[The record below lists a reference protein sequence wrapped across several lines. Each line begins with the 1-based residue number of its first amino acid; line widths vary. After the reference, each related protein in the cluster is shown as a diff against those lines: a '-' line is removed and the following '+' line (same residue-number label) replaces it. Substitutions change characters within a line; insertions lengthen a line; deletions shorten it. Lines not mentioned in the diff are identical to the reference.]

1 MSCSAVTFT
10 SGRCLSSWLG
20 RSPSTES
27 KTSRQVGTRSGWA
40 TQEPSKPSFASRV
53 LSARTLSKAAA
64 VTSGCLRLGMTA
76 AMPPM
81 AKAPRL
87 WQVLTSSSV

>member
-1 MSCSAVTFT
+1 MTET
-10 SGRCLSSWLG
+10 SGRCLSSWFG
-20 RSPSTES
+20 RSPRTAS
-27 KTSRQVGTRSGWA
+27 KTSRQTGTRSGWA

-53 LSARTLSKAAA
+53 LSARTFSKAWA
-64 VTSGCLRLGMTA
+64 VTSGSRRLGMTA

-81 AKAPRL
+81 AKAPRW